1 MLTLIE
7 WGGFPVWFVLLFGFI
22 SLGAAA
28 FFVRKPER
36 RQLGLVIG
44 MSVATLFSI
53 LNGVAADLATV
64 GHALNVKWDKFYT
77 ADHAYQGVVQAWGQ
91 GFAESLSP
99 AIIGF
104 TLLSL
109 TWLVAAVG
117 LRRMTQSQ
125 AA

>member
-7 WGGFPVWFVLLFGFI
+7 WGGFPIWFVLLFGFI
-22 SLGAAA
+22 SLGAAG
-28 FFVRKPER
+28 FFVFRPDR

-44 MSVATLFSI
+44 MSLATFFSI
-53 LNGVAADLATV
+53 LNGIVADLATV
-64 GHALNVKWDKFYT
+64 GHSANVGWDKYV
-77 ADHAYQGVVQAWGQ
+77 AEGGLPIIPRMVSQ

-99 AIIGF
+99 GIIGF

-117 LRRMTQSQ
+117 LRRMTSPTT
-125 AA
+125 A